1 MSAYNLPP
9 TYHTIH
15 KHAVFPELTH
25 DEHARYNFL
34 ANLNK
39 HISQVILPANKTA
52 FEKRVEPAFQA
63 ENGRPIANR
72 DELCTAIKR
81 EPMYQT
87 WSALRRST
95 MEMRQQAGR
104 SIVLRQAE
112 TLAEKVKAL
121 NAAKPQTLRLNPS
134 LNIPHYVTIMDNH
147 CMPGS
152 YHTELFE
159 GDVTPAANYD
169 TGLFVTTAGGL
180 GKLTD
185 GGGKAIAAWV
195 RTNYPD
201 FAPKRILDIGC
212 GMGHNTL
219 PLAIAF
225 PDAEVIGID
234 LGAPLIRYAH
244 ARAVSLGVENV
255 QFMQMDAQFNDFE
268 TTSFDWVQTTMFL
281 HETSNKA
288 MFGIIN
294 EIYRLLKPNG
304 LTLHIEQPQ
313 YTPEMSLFEQFM
325 RDWDAFHNNEPFW
338 GAMHDV
344 DIRDW
349 MASAGFK
356 KEDMLQFGAAAVNDN
371 EDFTK
376 PKPKEQEDFGR
387 SAVWNVFGAWKKTK
401 NKSKR

>member
-9 TYHTIH
+9 SYHRIE
-15 KHAVFPELTH
+15 KHAVFPELSH

-52 FEKRVEPAFQA
+52 FEKRVQPAFKA
-63 ENGRPIANR
+63 ESGRDFASR
-72 DELCTAIKR
+72 DEVKTAIRR
-81 EPMYQT
+81 EPIYQT

-112 TLAEKVKAL
+112 NLADKVKKL
-121 NAAKPQTLRLNPS
+121 NHAAPKSLLLDPS
-134 LNIPHYVTIMDNH
+134 VQVPHYLSIMDNH

-152 YHTELFE
+152 YYTALFE
-159 GDVTPAANYD
+159 GDVSAAANYD

-185 GGGKAIAAWV
+185 GGGKAIAAWLK
-195 RTNYPD
+195 THYPD
-201 FAPKRILDIGC
+201 FQPKRILDMGC
-212 GMGHNTL
+212 GIGHNTL
-219 PLAIAF
+219 PLAIAY

-234 LGAPLIRYAH
+234 IAEPLIRYAH
-244 ARAVSLGVENV
+244 ARAVGLGIKNV
-255 QFMQMDAQFNDFE
+255 VFRQANGQFTDYPDGY
-268 TTSFDWVQTTMFL
+268 FDWVQTTMFL
-281 HETSNKA
+281 HETSHKA
-288 MFGIIN
+288 MFGIIH
-294 EIYRLLKPNG
+294 EIYRMLRPGG

-313 YTPEMSLFEQFM
+313 YTPEMSHFETFM

-344 DIRDW
+344 DVRDW
-349 MASAGFK
+349 MHTAGFSY
-356 KEDMLQFGAAAVNDN
+356 DQMLQFNAAAVNDH

-376 PKPKEQEDFGR
+376 PKPKEQEDYGR
-387 SAVWNVFGAWKKTK
+387 SAAWNVFGAFKEL
-401 NKSKR
+401 

>member
-9 TYHTIH
+9 TYHKIQ

-39 HISQVILPANKTA
+39 HISQVILPANKLA
-52 FEKRVEPAFQA
+52 FEQRVEPTFEA
-63 ENGRPIANR
+63 ENGRKITDR
-72 DELCTAIKR
+72 DELKTAIKR

-104 SIVLRQAE
+104 SIVLRQAHD
-112 TLAEKVKAL
+112 LAAKVKAL
-121 NAAKPQTLRLNPS
+121 NAAKPQSLRLNPS
-134 LNIPHYVTIMDNH
+134 LKIPHYISIMDNH

-159 GDVTPAANYD
+159 GDVSPAANYD

-185 GGGKAIAAWV
+185 GGGKAISSWV

-201 FAPKRILDIGC
+201 FSPKRILDIGC

-244 ARAVSLGVENV
+244 ARAVALGIDNV
-255 QFMQMDAQFNDFE
+255 QFMQMDAQFNDFAAD
-268 TTSFDWVQTTMFL
+268 SFDWIQTTMFL

-288 MFGIIN
+288 MFGIIK
-294 EIYRLLKPNG
+294 EIHKLLKKGG

-344 DIRDW
+344 DVRDW

-387 SAVWNVFGAWKKTK
+387 SAVWNVFGAWK
-401 NKSKR
+401 N

>member
-9 TYHTIH
+9 TYHKIQ

-39 HISQVILPANKTA
+39 HISQVILPANKLA
-52 FEKRVEPAFQA
+52 FEKRVEPTFEA
-63 ENGRPIANR
+63 ENGRKISDR
-72 DELCTAIKR
+72 DELKAAIKR

-104 SIVLRQAE
+104 SIVMRQAHE
-112 TLAEKVKAL
+112 LAEKVKAL
-121 NAAKPQTLRLNPS
+121 NAAKPQSLRLNPS
-134 LNIPHYVTIMDNH
+134 LRIPHYITIMDNH

-152 YHTELFE
+152 YHTELFD
-159 GDVTPAANYD
+159 GDVSPAANYD

-185 GGGKAIAAWV
+185 GGGKAIASWV
-195 RTNYPD
+195 RTNYSD
-201 FAPKRILDIGC
+201 FSPKRILDIGC

-234 LGAPLIRYAH
+234 VGAPLIRYAH
-244 ARAVSLGVENV
+244 ARAVALGIDNV
-255 QFMQMDAQFNDFE
+255 QFMQMDAQFNDFDSD
-268 TTSFDWVQTTMFL
+268 SFDWVQTTMFL

-288 MFGIIN
+288 MFGIIK
-294 EIYRLLKPNG
+294 EIYRLLKKDG

-344 DIRDW
+344 DTREW

-356 KEDMLQFGAAAVNDN
+356 KEDMLQFGATAVNDN

-387 SAVWNVFGAWKKTK
+387 SAVWNVFGAWK
-401 NKSKR
+401 R

>member
-9 TYHTIH
+9 TYHKIH
-15 KHAVFPELTH
+15 KHAAFPELTH

-39 HISQVILPANKTA
+39 HISQVVLPANKLA
-52 FEKRVEPAFQA
+52 FEQRVQPAFQKKK
-63 ENGRPIANR
+63 GRDFKNRNEVKKAIA
-72 DELCTAIKR
+72 K
-81 EPMYQT
+81 EPFYQT

-104 SIVLRQAE
+104 SIVLRQAGD
-112 TLAEKVKAL
+112 LAEKVKKL
-121 NAAKPQTLRLNPS
+121 NATKPQSLKINPD
-134 LNIPHYVTIMDNH
+134 LAIPHYLRIMDNH

-152 YHTELFE
+152 YYTELFE

-185 GGGKAIAAWV
+185 GGGKAICLWLK
-195 RTNYPD
+195 TNYPD

-212 GMGHNTL
+212 GIGHNTL
-219 PLAIAF
+219 PLAMAF

-234 LGAPLIRYAH
+234 VGAPLIRYAH
-244 ARAVSLGVENV
+244 ARAVDLGIENV
-255 QFMQMDAQFNDFE
+255 QFRQMDAQFTGFE
-268 TTSFDWVQTTMFL
+268 NEHFDWIQTTMFL

-288 MFGIIN
+288 MYGIIN
-294 EIYRLLKPNG
+294 EIYRMLKPNG

-313 YTPEMSLFEQFM
+313 YTPEMSYFEQFM

-338 GAMHDV
+338 GAMHDIDV
-344 DIRDW
+344 RDW
-349 MASAGFK
+349 MASAGFNTA
-356 KEDMLQFGAAAVNDN
+356 DMLQFGAAAVNDN

-387 SAVWNVFGAWKKTK
+387 SAVWNVFGAWKK
-401 NKSKR
+401 

>member
-9 TYHTIH
+9 TYHKIQ

-39 HISQVILPANKTA
+39 HISQVILPANKLA
-52 FEKRVEPAFQA
+52 YEKRVEPAFEA
-63 ENGRPIANR
+63 EKGRKITDR
-72 DELCTAIKR
+72 DALKTAIKR

-104 SIVLRQAE
+104 SIVTRQAYA
-112 TLAEKVKAL
+112 LAEKVAAL
-121 NAAKPQTLRLNPS
+121 NAAKPQSLRLNPS
-134 LNIPHYVTIMDNH
+134 LKIPHYITIMDNH

-159 GDVTPAANYD
+159 GDVSPAANYD

-185 GGGKAIAAWV
+185 GGGKAIASWV

-201 FAPKRILDIGC
+201 FSPKRILDIGC

-244 ARAVSLGVENV
+244 ARAVALGIDNV
-255 QFMQMDAQFNDFE
+255 QFMQMDAQFNDFAAD
-268 TTSFDWVQTTMFL
+268 SFDWIQTTMFL

-288 MFGIIN
+288 MFGIIK
-294 EIYRLLKPNG
+294 EIHKLLKKGG

-344 DIRDW
+344 DVRDW

-387 SAVWNVFGAWKKTK
+387 SAVWNVFGAWK
-401 NKSKR
+401 N

>member
-9 TYHTIH
+9 TYHKIQ

-39 HISQVILPANKTA
+39 HISQVILPANKLA
-52 FEKRVEPAFQA
+52 FEQRVEPTFEA
-63 ENGRPIANR
+63 ENGRKITDR
-72 DELCTAIKR
+72 DELKTAIKR

-104 SIVLRQAE
+104 SIVLRQAHD
-112 TLAEKVKAL
+112 LAAKVKAL
-121 NAAKPQTLRLNPS
+121 NAAKPQSLRLNPS
-134 LNIPHYVTIMDNH
+134 LKIPHYISIMDNH

-159 GDVTPAANYD
+159 GDVSPAANYD

-185 GGGKAIAAWV
+185 GGGKAISSWV

-201 FAPKRILDIGC
+201 FSPKRILDIGC

-244 ARAVSLGVENV
+244 ARAVDLGIENV
-255 QFMQMDAQFNDFE
+255 TFMQMDAQFNDFE
-268 TTSFDWVQTTMFL
+268 TASFDWVQTTMFL

-288 MFGIIN
+288 MFGIIK
-294 EIYRLLKPNG
+294 EIHRILKKGG

-344 DIRDW
+344 DTRDW
-349 MASAGFK
+349 MASAGFE
-356 KEDMLQFGAAAVNDN
+356 KENMLQFGAAAVNDN

-387 SAVWNVFGAWKKTK
+387 SAVWNVFGAWKV
-401 NKSKR
+401 

>member
-9 TYHTIH
+9 TYHKIQ

-39 HISQVILPANKTA
+39 HISQVILPANKLA
-52 FEKRVEPAFQA
+52 FEQRVEPAFEA
-63 ENGRPIANR
+63 ENGRKITDR
-72 DELCTAIKR
+72 DELKTAIKR

-104 SIVLRQAE
+104 SITLRQAHE
-112 TLAEKVKAL
+112 LAAKVKAL
-121 NAAKPQTLRLNPS
+121 NDAKPQSLRLNPS
-134 LNIPHYVTIMDNH
+134 LKIPHYITIMDNH

-159 GDVTPAANYD
+159 GDVSPAANYD

-185 GGGKAIAAWV
+185 GGGKAISSWV

-201 FAPKRILDIGC
+201 FSPKRILDIGC

-225 PDAEVIGID
+225 PDAEVVGID
-234 LGAPLIRYAH
+234 VGAPLIRYAH
-244 ARAVSLGVENV
+244 ARAVALGIDNV
-255 QFMQMDAQFNDFE
+255 QFMQMDAQFNDFD
-268 TTSFDWVQTTMFL
+268 TASFDWVQTTMFL

-288 MFGIIN
+288 MFGIIK
-294 EIYRLLKPNG
+294 EIYRLLKKGG

-344 DIRDW
+344 DMHDW

-387 SAVWNVFGAWKKTK
+387 SAVWNVFGAWKK
-401 NKSKR
+401 

>member
-9 TYHTIH
+9 TYDKIQ
-15 KHAVFPELTH
+15 KHEVFPELTH
-25 DEHARYNFL
+25 DEYARYNFL

-39 HISQVILPANKTA
+39 HISQVILPANKIA
-52 FEKRVEPAFQA
+52 FEKRVEPEFQKKK
-63 ENGRPIANR
+63 GRTFKNR
-72 DELCTAIKR
+72 DELKKAIVK
-81 EPMYQT
+81 EPIYQT

-104 SIVLRQAE
+104 SIVLRQADK
-112 TLAEKVKAL
+112 LAEKVKKL
-121 NAAKPQTLRLNPS
+121 NAAKPNS
-134 LNIPHYVTIMDNH
+134 LKITPDLKIPHYITIMDNH

-159 GDVTPAANYD
+159 GDVSPAANYD

-185 GGGKAIAAWV
+185 GGGKAISLWLK
-195 RTNYPD
+195 TNYPD
-201 FAPKRILDIGC
+201 FHPKRILDIGC

-234 LGAPLIRYAH
+234 LGAPMIRYAH
-244 ARAVSLGVENV
+244 ARAVALGIDNV
-255 QFMQMDAQFNDFE
+255 KFMQLDAQFTGFE
-268 TTSFDWVQTTMFL
+268 SESFDWVQTTMFL

-288 MFGIIN
+288 MYGIIH
-294 EIYRLLKPNG
+294 EIHRMLKKDG

-338 GAMHDV
+338 GAMHEV
-344 DIRDW
+344 DTKDW
-349 MASAGFK
+349 MHAAGFK
-356 KEDMLQFGAAAVNDN
+356 YDKMLQFGAAAVNDH

-387 SAVWNVFGAWKKTK
+387 SAVWNVFGAWK
-401 NKSKR
+401 

>member
-9 TYHTIH
+9 TYDKIQ
-15 KHAVFPELTH
+15 KHEVFPELSH

-39 HISQVILPANKTA
+39 HISQVVLPANKVA
-52 FEKRVEPAFQA
+52 FEKRVEPEFQKKK
-63 ENGRPIANR
+63 GRTFKSREEVKKAIQKEPI
-72 DELCTAIKR
+72 
-81 EPMYQT
+81 YQT

-112 TLAEKVKAL
+112 NLAEKVQKL
-121 NAAKPQTLRLNPS
+121 NAAKPNS
-134 LNIPHYVTIMDNH
+134 LKITPNLKIPHYITIMDNH

-159 GDVTPAANYD
+159 GDVSPAANYD

-185 GGGKAIAAWV
+185 GGGKAISLWLK
-195 RTNYPD
+195 TNYPD
-201 FAPKRILDIGC
+201 FNPKRILDIGC

-234 LGAPLIRYAH
+234 LGAPMIRYAH
-244 ARAVSLGVENV
+244 ARAVALGIDNV
-255 QFMQMDAQFNDFE
+255 QFMQLDAQFTGFDSE
-268 TTSFDWVQTTMFL
+268 SFDWIQTTMFL
-281 HETSNKA
+281 HETSHKA
-288 MFGIIN
+288 MYGIVN
-294 EIYRLLKPNG
+294 EIYRMLKKGG
-304 LTLHIEQPQ
+304 LSLHIEQPQ
-313 YTPEMSLFEQFM
+313 YTPQMSYFEQYM

-344 DIRDW
+344 DVKDW
-349 MASAGFK
+349 MHSAGFK
-356 KEDMLQFGAAAVNDN
+356 YEDMLQFGAAAVNDH

-376 PKPKEQEDFGR
+376 PKPKEQEDYGR
-387 SAVWNVFGAWKKTK
+387 SAVWNVFGAWKK
-401 NKSKR
+401 

>member
-9 TYHTIH
+9 TYHKIQ

-39 HISQVILPANKTA
+39 HISQVILPANKLA
-52 FEKRVEPAFQA
+52 FEQRVAPAFEA
-63 ENGRPIANR
+63 ENGRKITDR
-72 DELCTAIKR
+72 KELKAAIKR

-104 SIVLRQAE
+104 SIVLRQAHE
-112 TLAEKVKAL
+112 LAEKVKAL
-121 NAAKPQTLRLNPS
+121 NAAKPQSLRLNPR
-134 LNIPHYVTIMDNH
+134 LKIPHYITIMDNH

-152 YHTELFE
+152 YHTEFFE
-159 GDVTPAANYD
+159 GDVSPAANYD

-185 GGGKAIAAWV
+185 GGGKAISSWV

-201 FAPKRILDIGC
+201 FTPKRILDIGC

-234 LGAPLIRYAH
+234 VGAPLIRYAH
-244 ARAVSLGVENV
+244 ARAVALGIDNV
-255 QFMQMDAQFNDFE
+255 QFMQMDAQFNDFD
-268 TTSFDWVQTTMFL
+268 TASFDWVQTTMFL

-288 MFGIIN
+288 MFGIIK
-294 EIYRLLKPNG
+294 EIYRLLRNGG

-313 YTPEMSLFEQFM
+313 YTPDMSLFEQFM

-344 DIRDW
+344 DMHDW

-387 SAVWNVFGAWKKTK
+387 SAVWNVFGAWKK
-401 NKSKR
+401 

>member
-9 TYHTIH
+9 TYHKIQ
-15 KHAVFPELTH
+15 KHGVFPELSH

-34 ANLNK
+34 ASLNK
-39 HISQVILPANKTA
+39 HISQVILPANKLA
-52 FEKRVEPAFQA
+52 YEQRVEPRFEA
-63 ENGRPIANR
+63 ENGRKITDR
-72 DELCTAIKR
+72 DELKTAIKR

-104 SIVLRQAE
+104 SIVLRQAHD
-112 TLAEKVKAL
+112 LAAKVKAL
-121 NAAKPQTLRLNPS
+121 NTAKPQSLRLNPN
-134 LNIPHYVTIMDNH
+134 LKIPHYISIMDNH

-159 GDVTPAANYD
+159 GDVSPAANYD

-185 GGGKAIAAWV
+185 GGGKAISSWV

-201 FAPKRILDIGC
+201 FKPKRILDIGC

-244 ARAVSLGVENV
+244 ARAVDLGIENV
-255 QFMQMDAQFNDFE
+255 KFMQMDAQFTDFE
-268 TTSFDWVQTTMFL
+268 TASFDWVQTTMFL

-288 MFGIIN
+288 MFGIIK
-294 EIYRLLKPNG
+294 EIYRMLNKGG

-344 DIRDW
+344 DTKDW
-349 MASAGFK
+349 MASAGFL
-356 KEDMLQFGAAAVNDN
+356 KENMLQFGAAAVNDN

-387 SAVWNVFGAWKKTK
+387 SAVWNVFGAWK
-401 NKSKR
+401 

>member
-9 TYHTIH
+9 TYHKIQ

-39 HISQVILPANKTA
+39 HISQVILPANKLA
-52 FEKRVEPAFQA
+52 FEQRVAPAFEA
-63 ENGRPIANR
+63 ENGRKITDR
-72 DELCTAIKR
+72 KELKAAIKR

-104 SIVLRQAE
+104 SIVLRQAHE
-112 TLAEKVKAL
+112 LAEKVKAL
-121 NAAKPQTLRLNPS
+121 NAAKPQSLRLNPR
-134 LNIPHYVTIMDNH
+134 LKIPHYITIMDNH

-152 YHTELFE
+152 YHTEFFE
-159 GDVTPAANYD
+159 GDVSPAANYD

-185 GGGKAIAAWV
+185 GGGKAISSWV

-201 FAPKRILDIGC
+201 FTPKRILDIGC

-234 LGAPLIRYAH
+234 VGAPLIRYAH
-244 ARAVSLGVENV
+244 ARAVALGIDNV
-255 QFMQMDAQFNDFE
+255 QFMQMDAQFNDFD
-268 TTSFDWVQTTMFL
+268 TASFDWVQTTMFL

-288 MFGIIN
+288 MFGIIK
-294 EIYRLLKPNG
+294 EIYRLLRNGG

-313 YTPEMSLFEQFM
+313 YTPDISLFEQFM

-344 DIRDW
+344 DMHDW

-387 SAVWNVFGAWKKTK
+387 SAVWNVFGAWKK
-401 NKSKR
+401 

>member
-9 TYHTIH
+9 TYHKIQ

-39 HISQVILPANKTA
+39 HISQVILPANKLA
-52 FEKRVEPAFQA
+52 FEQRVEPQFEA
-63 ENGRPIANR
+63 ENGRKITDR
-72 DELCTAIKR
+72 DELKTAIKR

-104 SIVLRQAE
+104 SIVLRQAHD
-112 TLAEKVKAL
+112 LAAKVKAL
-121 NAAKPQTLRLNPS
+121 NAAKPQSLRLNPS
-134 LNIPHYVTIMDNH
+134 LKIPHYISIMDNH

-159 GDVTPAANYD
+159 GDVSPAANYD

-185 GGGKAIAAWV
+185 GGGKAISSWI

-244 ARAVSLGVENV
+244 ARAVDLGIENV
-255 QFMQMDAQFNDFE
+255 KFIQMDAQFNDFD
-268 TTSFDWVQTTMFL
+268 TASFDWVQTTMFL

-288 MFGIIN
+288 MFGIIK
-294 EIYRLLKPNG
+294 EIYRILKKGG

-344 DIRDW
+344 DTKDW
-349 MASAGFK
+349 MASAGFL
-356 KEDMLQFGAAAVNDN
+356 KENMLQFGAAAVNDN

-387 SAVWNVFGAWKKTK
+387 SAVWNVFGAWKV
-401 NKSKR
+401 